1 MLRRRVLTLACRS
14 ESDLGSRLGTGMVT
28 PIMGIIRIPT
38 IGRTPTLTMGGL
50 PSIGLEAIDITATI
64 VTITTA
70 GIKSDVGLNPL
81 SWLVIRASSF
91 FFALLAATPYRSLG
105 DASLLP
111 DLGDSVG
118 FIVGVPFDCC

>member
-1 MLRRRVLTLACRS
+1 
-14 ESDLGSRLGTGMVT
+14 
-28 PIMGIIRIPT
+28 MGIIRIPT

-91 FFALLAATPYRSLG
+91 FLHCWPQPLIDLLGMLRSCQIWATQSVSL
-105 DASLLP
+105 
-111 DLGDSVG
+111 
-118 FIVGVPFDCC
+118 

>member
-1 MLRRRVLTLACRS
+1 
-14 ESDLGSRLGTGMVT
+14 MVT

-91 FFALLAATPYRSLG
+91 FALLAATPYRSLG

-111 DLGDSVG
+111 DLGDPVG
-118 FIVGVPFDCC
+118 LIVGVPFDCC